1 MARAERRNGQVI
13 ASVNFERATPDSPFF
28 DLAGEWN
35 ALSLTLADGETVTV
49 RGRGAGRWPTT
60 EAVMA
65 DLLDLLRVRSG

>member
-1 MARAERRNGQVI
+1 VARAERRNGQVI

-35 ALSLTLADGETVTV
+35 ALSLTLAETVTV